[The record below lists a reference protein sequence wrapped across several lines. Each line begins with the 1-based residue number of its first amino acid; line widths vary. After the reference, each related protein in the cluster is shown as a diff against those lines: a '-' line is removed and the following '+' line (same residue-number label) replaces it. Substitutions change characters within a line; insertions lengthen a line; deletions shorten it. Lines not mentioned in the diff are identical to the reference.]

1 MVNLAFLVLLEAKPG
16 KEDAAAAFLKSA
28 LPLVDAEPGTTAWFG
43 FQIGKSTFGIFDVF
57 PDEPARQAH
66 LHGKVADAL
75 LAKAPELFEGSLNIQ
90 RADIL
95 AFKLPK

>member
-1 MVNLAFLVLLEAKPG
+1 VVNLAFLVLLQAKPG
-16 KEDAAAAFLKSA
+16 KEEAAAAFLKSA
-28 LPLVDAEPGTTAWFG
+28 LPLVEAEPGTTAWFG

-75 LAKAPELFEGSLNIQ
+75 IARAPELFESAPDIQ
-90 RADIL
+90 HANLL
-95 AFKLPK
+95 ASKFHS